1 MVLTRGGLRTGEGRV
16 NADQYAL
23 RDKRAGAHLHKKV
36 KRNSKKKN
44 EQFNNVQEVNFKGF
58 FPQRNDI

>member
-36 KRNSKKKN
+36 KRNSKKKKMN
-44 EQFNNVQEVNFKGF
+44 SSTMFKK
-58 FPQRNDI
+58 